1 MFSILL
7 ADDHTI
13 VRQGIKRII
22 EEVQD
27 YVVIGEVDNGLQILS
42 QIKKLHP
49 DMIILDISM
58 PKLRGIEAISEIRNI
73 DKNIKILIL
82 TVHKNEEYVFEC
94 LSSGANG
101 YILKED
107 AAKELI
113 FAINSIKQNKIY
125 ISSTFRSEVIFDLI
139 KRKGH
144 LRDKSSIEILSNRE
158 REVLKL
164 IAEGFANKRIAK
176 LLCISV
182 RTVERHRAN
191 IMKKLNISNV
201 VELVKYAIKIG
212 LVDLSRNEK

>member
-1 MFSILL
+1 MYNILL

-13 VRQGIKRII
+13 VRQGIKRIV

-27 YVVIGEVDNGLQILS
+27 YMVIGEVGNGLQILS
-42 QIKKLHP
+42 KVKELHP

-58 PKLRGIEAISEIRNI
+58 PKLRGIEAISEIKNI
-73 DKNIKILIL
+73 DKDVKILIL
-82 TVHKNEEYVFEC
+82 TVHKNEEYVYEC

-113 FAINSIKQNKIY
+113 FAIDSIKQNKIY
-125 ISSTFRSEVIFDLI
+125 ISSTFRSEVILDLI
-139 KRKGH
+139 KRKGY
-144 LRDKSSIEILSNRE
+144 LKDKQSIEILTNRE

-164 IAEGFANKRIAK
+164 IAEGLANKRIAK
-176 LLCISV
+176 LLSISV

-201 VELVKYAIKIG
+201 VKLVKYAIKIG
-212 LVDLSRNEK
+212 LVDLSQDE